1 MTCVSCGSPVVQ
13 AAPRRRGQPAICA
26 RCALTAS
33 EAIACC
39 DRCHTWRSC
48 RWLAGRWLCVTRRRS
63 CFAAA
68 LRENGARRLLGA
80 IKEGEHDD

>member
-33 EAIACC
+33 EAIA
-39 DRCHTWRSC
+39 
-48 RWLAGRWLCVTRRRS
+48 LLL
-63 CFAAA
+63 AAA
-68 LRENGARRLLGA
+68 IASFATRKRRL
-80 IKEGEHDD
+80 IP